1 MFEADKYEVREKS
14 FSDGHQHKI
23 YEGGELILYS
33 RIDED
38 KVREDLVF
46 VDQDDERKLT
56 VTTNPKLDVPVSYSI
71 VDEEKDEV
79 IGGLRRE
86 WGFLRHEWKVING
99 ENKVIGKITE
109 DFLPLALTRRFL
121 TSLFPFRYDVTDNE
135 GNKIADIN
143 GELKFRDIYNIN
155 ISGDVDPKLIVPS
168 AIIIDSIEK
177 K

>member
-1 MFEADKYEVREKS
+1 MFESESYEVREKS

-23 YEGGELILYS
+23 YEDGELILYS
-33 RIDED
+33 RIDKDE
-38 KVREDLVF
+38 VREDLIF
-46 VDQDDERKLT
+46 VDRNDERKLT

-71 VDEEKDEV
+71 VDEENDEV

-86 WGFLRHEWKVING
+86 WGLLRHEWKVING

-109 DFLPLALTRRFL
+109 DFLPLALIRRFI
-121 TSLFPFRYDVTDNE
+121 TSLFPFRYDVTDQKGE
-135 GNKIADIN
+135 KLADIN
-143 GELKFRDIYNIN
+143 GELKFRDIYNIE
-155 ISGDVDPKLIVPS
+155 ICGEVDPKLIVPS